1 MAYTYDQLGNR
12 LTKTARD
19 GSGVITKLTEYA
31 YDVTAPDENF
41 PTHNNRLLKYL
52 EYVPDEGPALGGTP
66 AFVHTRAYTAGSG
79 TEIDEAGGGRLQ
91 RHSDLIG
98 STVCTSDDSG
108 AAQPPSNRPV
118 YTAFGELVAGSP
130 GSRYGYA
137 GDHGYEGAAGPAPG
151 GAVVLPGAP
160 GAGPIILLHVGA
172 RHYDPAIGR
181 FIQRDPIGIEGGL
194 NPYRYCS
201 NRPTICIDPDGL
213 NGTAWDGFW
222 EGLHDG
228 WIQTSYSTI
237 DTLTF
242 GAFNLDDLPGRNGW
256 LFDSDNPGLGG
267 CRIAGRVSGIA
278 LLCAGAAAAS
288 PFKVKGGYHN
298 HTGGPH
304 NHPHFQINWWT
315 KGVKGSGGVWR
326 IPLDWMS

>member
-1 MAYTYDQLGNR
+1 MSDTWFDPVVVSRTEYGSTTTATSTTTYTYDNRDRLIREVRTGNGAFDMAYTYDQLGNR

-151 GAVVLPGAP
+151 PRAVFTSRHPSAATAPHQPSASACLCTTEPGT
-160 GAGPIILLHVGA
+160 LHE
-172 RHYDPAIGR
+172 RST
-181 FIQRDPIGIEGGL
+181 
-194 NPYRYCS
+194 RYCS
-201 NRPTICIDPDGL
+201 RR
-213 NGTAWDGFW
+213 TATW
-222 EGLHDG
+222 
-228 WIQTSYSTI
+228 S
-237 DTLTF
+237 
-242 GAFNLDDLPGRNGW
+242 
-256 LFDSDNPGLGG
+256 
-267 CRIAGRVSGIA
+267 
-278 LLCAGAAAAS
+278 
-288 PFKVKGGYHN
+288 
-298 HTGGPH
+298 
-304 NHPHFQINWWT
+304 
-315 KGVKGSGGVWR
+315 
-326 IPLDWMS
+326 